1 MSLFTHNN
9 CEREFPCWKREIESN
24 IKKIYYQGKKKHSGS
39 EMMLETRDPEE
50 IQVESDYWINGES
63 SFYQRFE
70 ISIRK
75 KTNLTTEIYKHNS
88 GNPIILG
95 THVPHLAQCRSRIEL
110 KWVGEGT

>member
-50 IQVESDYWINGES
+50 IQVDSDYWINGES

-75 KTNLTTEIYKHNS
+75 KDKPHHWDIQTQQWKSNNIRNARTTLS
-88 GNPIILG
+88 
-95 THVPHLAQCRSRIEL
+95 TM
-110 KWVGEGT
+110 